1 MDTMRISA
9 GAEKIP
15 VKCNSLS
22 SLVTRRWRTKK
33 FPARIRNW
41 RLLSVKS
48 ISSNLKTLVT
58 DSEQVASS
66 IKHHSEFR
74 PLFSPEKFELPKAF
88 FATAQS
94 VRDALIVNWNSTYE
108 CYNRVNPKQAYY
120 LSMEFLQGRAL
131 LNAVGNL
138 GLTGAYGDA
147 LKSLGFELESVA
159 GQEPDPALG
168 NGGLGRLASCFLDSL
183 ATLNYPAWGYGLRY
197 KYGLFKQIITK
208 DGQEEAAEDWLELSN
223 PWEIV
228 RNDVSYPV
236 KFYGKVVLGSD
247 GRKRWIGGEDVVA
260 VAYDVP
266 IPGYKTRTTINLRLW
281 STKAPSGDFDLSL
294 YNSGKHTEAA
304 EALFNAEKICY
315 VLYPGDE
322 SDEGKA
328 LRLKQQ
334 YTLCS
339 ASLQDIV
346 ARFETRSGG
355 SVNWEEFP
363 EKVAVQMNDTHPTL
377 CIPEL
382 MRILMDLKG
391 LSWEDAWKIT
401 QRTVAYTNHTVL
413 PEALEKWSLELME
426 KLLPR
431 HVEIIEKIDEELV
444 STIVSEYGTAD
455 PDLLEEKLKAMRIL
469 ENVELPSAFAD
480 VIVKLE
486 SQPVIAEKTIDLS
499 EDSKEDAKT
508 VVKKEVEEEE
518 TAGVIAEVIP
528 EPPKM
533 VRMANLAVVGGHAVN
548 GVAEIHSEIVKTD
561 VFSDFVKLWPDKF
574 QNKTNGVTP
583 RRWIRFCNPYLSHII
598 TSWIGTEDWVL
609 NTEKLAELRKFADD
623 EDLQSEWR
631 AAKKKNKLKV
641 VSLIKERTGYTVSPD
656 AMFDIQIKRI
666 HEYKRQL
673 LNILGIVYR
682 YKKMKEMSASE
693 REKAFVPRVCI
704 FGGKAFAT
712 YVQAKRI
719 VKFITD
725 VGSTINHDPEIGD
738 LLKVIFVPD
747 YNVSVAELL
756 IPASELSQH
765 ISTAGMEA
773 SGTSNMKFSMNG
785 CILIGTLDG
794 ANVEIREEV
803 GEENFFLFGAKA
815 DEIAD
820 LRKERAEGKF
830 VPDPRNEGFGR
841 ADYYL
846 VGKDFPSYV
855 ECHEKVDKAYR
866 DQKRWTRMSILN
878 TAEEKAMLG
887 QQHHCKSG
895 AKPYIKRIH
904 EYKRQLLNILGIV
917 YRYKKMK
924 EMSASE
930 REKAFVP
937 RVCIF
942 GGKAFATYVQA
953 KRIVKFIT
961 DVGSTINHDPEIGDL
976 LKVIFVPDYNV
987 SVAELLIPASELSQH
1002 ISTAGMEA
1010 SGTSNMKFSM
1020 NGCILIGTLDGANV
1034 EIRDEVGEE
1043 NFFLFG
1049 AKADEIA
1056 DLRKERAE
1064 GKFVPDPMF
1073 EEVKQFVRS
1082 GVFGSNK
1089 YDELIG
1095 SLEGNEGFGR
1105 ADYFLVGKD
1114 FPSYV
1119 ECQEKVDK
1127 AYRDQ
1132 KRWTRMSI
1140 LNTAGSSKFSSDR
1153 TIHEYA
1159 KDIWN
1164 IKQVEL
1170 P

>member
-1 MDTMRISA
+1 MDSMRISGVST
-9 GAEKIP
+9 GAEIL
-15 VKCNSLS
+15 VQCNSLS
-22 SLVTRRWRTKK
+22 RLVARRCADNGRWKTRM
-33 FPARIRNW
+33 FPARSRNW
-41 RLLSVKS
+41 RPSVKRRFPLVVKS
-48 ISSNLKTLVT
+48 ISSEPKEKVVDAVI
-58 DSEQVASS
+58 DSEQEVMNPFAPDAASVASS
-66 IKHHSEFR
+66 IKYHAEFT

-94 VRDALIVNWNSTYE
+94 VRDALIMNWNATYE
-108 CYNRVNPKQAYY
+108 YYNRVNVKQAYY

-131 LNAVGNL
+131 SNAVGNL
-138 GLTGAYGDA
+138 GLNSAYGDA
-147 LKSLGFELESVA
+147 LKRLGFDLETVA
-159 GQEPDPALG
+159 SQEPDPALG
-168 NGGLGRLASCFLDSL
+168 NGGLGRLASCFLDSM

-197 KYGLFKQIITK
+197 KYGLFKQRITK

-228 RNDVSYPV
+228 RNDVSYPI
-236 KFYGKVVLGSD
+236 KFYGKVVFGSD
-247 GRKRWIGGEDVVA
+247 GKKRWIGGEDIVA

-266 IPGYKTRTTINLRLW
+266 IPGYKTKTTINLRLW
-281 STKAPSGDFDLSL
+281 STKAPSEDFDLSS

-322 SDEGKA
+322 SLEGKT

-346 ARFETRSGG
+346 TRFETRSGG
-355 SVNWEEFP
+355 NVNWEEFP

-444 STIVSEYGTAD
+444 RTIVSEYGTAD
-455 PDLLEEKLKAMRIL
+455 HDLLKEKLKAMRIL
-469 ENVELPSAFAD
+469 ENVELPSSFAN
-480 VIVKLE
+480 VIVKPEIL
-486 SQPVIAEKTIDLS
+486 PVIAKDTIDEL
-499 EDSKEDAKT
+499 EDAQTGVNKEQEEDKT
-508 VVKKEVEEEE
+508 AVEEE
-518 TAGVIAEVIP
+518 EVIP
-528 EPPKM
+528 EPTVKPPGM

-548 GVAEIHSEIVKTD
+548 GVAEIHSEIVKQD
-561 VFSDFVKLWPDKF
+561 VFNDFVQLWPEKF

-583 RRWIRFCNPYLSHII
+583 RRWIRFCNPYLSDII
-598 TSWIGTEDWVL
+598 TKWIGTEDWVL
-609 NTEKLAELRKFADD
+609 HTEKLAELRKFADN

-631 AAKKKNKLKV
+631 SAKKKNKLKV

-725 VGSTINHDPEIGD
+725 VASTINHDPEIGD

-785 CILIGTLDG
+785 CVLIGTLDG

-815 DEIAD
+815 DEIVN

-830 VPDPRNEGFGR
+830 VPHP
-841 ADYYL
+841 
-846 VGKDFPSYV
+846 
-855 ECHEKVDKAYR
+855 
-866 DQKRWTRMSILN
+866 T
-878 TAEEKAMLG
+878 
-887 QQHHCKSG
+887 
-895 AKPYIKRIH
+895 
-904 EYKRQLLNILGIV
+904 
-917 YRYKKMK
+917 
-924 EMSASE
+924 
-930 REKAFVP
+930 
-937 RVCIF
+937 
-942 GGKAFATYVQA
+942 
-953 KRIVKFIT
+953 
-961 DVGSTINHDPEIGDL
+961 
-976 LKVIFVPDYNV
+976 
-987 SVAELLIPASELSQH
+987 
-1002 ISTAGMEA
+1002 
-1010 SGTSNMKFSM
+1010 
-1020 NGCILIGTLDGANV
+1020 
-1034 EIRDEVGEE
+1034 
-1043 NFFLFG
+1043 
-1049 AKADEIA
+1049 
-1056 DLRKERAE
+1056 
-1064 GKFVPDPMF
+1064 F
-1073 EEVKQFVRS
+1073 EEVKKFVRS
-1082 GVFGSNK
+1082 GVFGSNT

-1114 FPSYV
+1114 FPSYI
-1119 ECQEKVDK
+1119 ECQEKVDV

-1140 LNTAGSSKFSSDR
+1140 LNTAGSFKFSSDR

-1159 KDIWN
+1159 IDIWN